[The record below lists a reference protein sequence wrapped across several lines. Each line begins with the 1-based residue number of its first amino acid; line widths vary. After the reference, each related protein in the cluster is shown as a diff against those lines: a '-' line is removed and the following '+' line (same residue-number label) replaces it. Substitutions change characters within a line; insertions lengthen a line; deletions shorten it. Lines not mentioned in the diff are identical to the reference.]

1 MKTKILALSAVAALA
16 VPAAAQAG
24 KPSDPG
30 KHGRDNAAQKQSASK
45 KSTPRTQKVGFS
57 LSGLLVQGETF
68 PTFTA
73 TGDRFTVGTFELDL
87 LSANKHARSAL
98 GIQKSAITGTGVTTL
113 DDFAANDSFRLVVE
127 GITDTANDGFSN
139 DLAAGDRVHV
149 IGKVTRTRNAREQG
163 EKQTYTWGAIDIRK
177 IVVTR
182 GDDS

>member
-1 MKTKILALSAVAALA
+1 MKTKILALTAVAALA
-16 VPAAAQAG
+16 LPAAAQAG
-24 KPSDPG
+24 KPTDPG

-45 KSTPRTQKVGFS
+45 TKKVGFS

-73 TGDRFTVGTFELDL
+73 AGDRFTVGAFELDL

-98 GIQKSAITGTGVTTL
+98 GIQKSAITGTGVTLL
-113 DDFAANDSFRLVVE
+113 DGFAADDSFRLVVE
-127 GITDTANDGFSN
+127 GIADAANDGISN

-177 IVVTR
+177 VVVTR
-182 GDDS
+182 GDDGDDS